1 MLGLWV
7 TLAAMSGPAADTNRS
22 PEAIREELRHFGT
35 YATVLHVAAH
45 PDDENTQLIAY
56 LARGRGYRVG
66 YLSMTRGD
74 GGQNEI
80 GPEFGERL
88 GVARTQELLAARRID
103 GAHQFFTRALDFG
116 YSKSVPETLNFW
128 DRNQVIADTV
138 RVIRLFR
145 PDVIITRFSPDPSGT
160 HAHHTASAVIA
171 LEAFK
176 LAGDT
181 NAFPEQFADG
191 LTPWQPLRIV
201 HNGGRTD
208 DQKGIVMQAGGN
220 DAVTGESFQAIAMR
234 SRAQHR
240 TQGFGMRPVGGG
252 TWQESFRLLGG
263 APATNDIFDGIDT
276 TWSRV
281 PGGSEITRLTE
292 EARAQFDLKNP
303 ARSVPALFELRK
315 RIAELPNDPVMS
327 EKRHQL
333 DHILLGCLGLRVEST
348 SPVVEVVPG
357 ESLKVQHQVSS
368 HSEVPIRWIGV
379 RVAGS
384 EVAQPGV
391 DLKLGKVASADSTF
405 MVPTS
410 TPLTQPYWLM
420 EAPTKGMFRVS
431 EARRIGTPEN
441 PPAFPV
447 EFEFEVG
454 GQKLTVP
461 DEVVGASSD
470 GQLKRE
476 LLVISPVALK
486 FSSGVAIFSPGI
498 EKAMEVEIQSAR
510 SDVSGSVHLE
520 VPTGW
525 SVSPAELPFSIQ
537 RSGETTKVGF
547 LVRAPASHSSGT
559 VAAVANINGARFSNQ
574 RVEIRYS
581 HIPFQLLQPPALVK
595 VAAFDVATR
604 GRHVGYLPGAGDDT
618 AAALMQL
625 GYQVTALTGE
635 DLTAEKLGRL
645 DAVVIGVRA
654 FNERGDLA
662 ANLPAL
668 FSYVEAGGN
677 VVVQY
682 NRPDRLKAGHR

>member
-1 MLGLWV
+1 M
-7 TLAAMSGPAADTNRS
+7 
-22 PEAIREELRHFGT
+22 
-35 YATVLHVAAH
+35 
-45 PDDENTQLIAY
+45 
-56 LARGRGYRVG
+56 
-66 YLSMTRGD
+66 
-74 GGQNEI
+74 
-80 GPEFGERL
+80 
-88 GVARTQELLAARRID
+88 
-103 GAHQFFTRALDFG
+103 
-116 YSKSVPETLNFW
+116 
-128 DRNQVIADTV
+128 
-138 RVIRLFR
+138 
-145 PDVIITRFSPDPSGT
+145 
-160 HAHHTASAVIA
+160 
-171 LEAFK
+171 
-176 LAGDT
+176 
-181 NAFPEQFADG
+181 
-191 LTPWQPLRIV
+191 
-201 HNGGRTD
+201 
-208 DQKGIVMQAGGN
+208 
-220 DAVTGESFQAIAMR
+220 
-234 SRAQHR
+234 
-240 TQGFGMRPVGGG
+240 
-252 TWQESFRLLGG
+252 
-263 APATNDIFDGIDT
+263 
-276 TWSRV
+276 
-281 PGGSEITRLTE
+281 
-292 EARAQFDLKNP
+292 
-303 ARSVPALFELRK
+303 FELRK

-682 NRPDRLKAGHR
+682 NRPDRLKAKTLGPYALSIEGSAPQQRVTDENAPVSFLQAEHPVLTTPNRIGPDDFDGWVQERGAYFPSSWDLEHYSTILAMSDPGEKPLTSSLLVARHGKGYFVYTGLAFFRQLPAGVPGAYRLFANLISLGK